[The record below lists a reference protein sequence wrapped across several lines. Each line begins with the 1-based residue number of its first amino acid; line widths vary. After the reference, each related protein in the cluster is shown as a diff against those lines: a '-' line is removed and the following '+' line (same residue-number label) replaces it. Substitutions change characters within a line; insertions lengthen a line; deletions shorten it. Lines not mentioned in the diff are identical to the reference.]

1 LPGMWLSAAPG
12 ECWVSTVFRKVSVM
26 CGIAGKYNCDSGRQV
41 EKTTIEAMANILSP
55 GGSGNF
61 RVFVEG
67 NLSLGHHNIS
77 NTSGK
82 GWQPIFSNDGN
93 LVIVCDGEIYN
104 FLELK
109 KKLKNKGHLFRSE
122 TDTEVIL
129 AMYQEHGE
137 RCLDYFNGMFAFAI
151 WDKKEKS
158 LFIARDRLGIKPL
171 YYTLTREG
179 ISFASEIKGI
189 LQDKDIQISADPKGV
204 YAFMTFGYVPGEK
217 TIFKGI
223 NRLPPGYT
231 LTVSPGKIIK
241 FQYWDIPSEDLQTD
255 KGLPAYISDY
265 KNILWDS
272 VKLRLRGNNPP
283 GAFLS
288 GGLDSS
294 ALVAIANQYT
304 EGPVK
309 TFSIGYNFDSGSNE
323 FNFARVVAEHFDSEY
338 HEFTISPRDFKNF
351 IPQFVWYMEEPVTE
365 AAAISLYFLSRM
377 TGKYV
382 GVVLSGE
389 GAEMLGGYDIY
400 FYMQAL
406 EAYRKLP
413 GNLRKF
419 LTNLWPSHLN
429 DTKFAKYL
437 RLSELP
443 LEKRYLGVSMFD
455 PWQRDRLFSDDFKV
469 GLGGFEGDDLIE
481 PYYQKTR
488 GQSLLNRMLYID
500 TKTFLVD
507 DLMIKADRM
516 SRAASLR
523 LRFPFL
529 DYRLVEFAAR
539 LPIRYKMHGLT
550 KKYLLKK
557 AMTGILPAK
566 IINRKKLGFP
576 IPLAMMFKDSLK
588 DYVREILFDSKTI
601 NRGYFKQAEL
611 KRLVNSHI
619 KGSKD
624 NHRIIWQL
632 IVLEEW
638 HRRFVTASR

>member
-1 LPGMWLSAAPG
+1 
-12 ECWVSTVFRKVSVM
+12 M
-26 CGIAGKYNCDSGRQV
+26 CGIAGKYNYLSKRPV
-41 EKTTIEAMANILSP
+41 METTIEAMTSILSP
-55 GGSGNF
+55 GGSGDSMIF
-61 RVFVEG
+61 AEG
-67 NLSLGHHNIS
+67 NLGLGHHNIS
-77 NTSGK
+77 NVSGK
-82 GWQPIFSNDGN
+82 ERQPIFSNNGN
-93 LVIVCDGEIYN
+93 LVIVHDGEIYN
-104 FLELK
+104 FPELK
-109 KKLKNKGHLFRSE
+109 KELKNRGYLFHSE

-137 RCLDYFNGMFAFAI
+137 RCLDYFNGIFAFAI
-151 WDKKEKS
+151 WDKKENS
-158 LFIARDRLGIKPL
+158 LFIVRDRLGIKPL

-179 ISFASEIKGI
+179 ISFASEIKSI
-189 LQDKDIQISADPKGV
+189 LQDEDIKTSADPKGV

-223 NRLPPGYT
+223 NRLSPGYT

-241 FQYWDIPSEDLQTD
+241 FQYWDIPSEDVQTD
-255 KGLPAYISDY
+255 RGLPAYISDY
-265 KNILWDS
+265 RNILWDS

-294 ALVAIANQYT
+294 ALVAIANQHM

-309 TFSIGYNFDSGSNE
+309 TFSIGYNSGLGSNE
-323 FNFARVVAEHFDSEY
+323 FNFARAVAEHFDSEY
-338 HEFTISPRDFKNF
+338 HEFTISPHDFKSL

-377 TGKYV
+377 TGKYA

-406 EAYRKLP
+406 EVYRKLP
-413 GNLRKF
+413 GNLRKL
-419 LTNLWPSHLN
+419 LTNLWPSQLK

-443 LEKRYLGVSMFD
+443 LEKRYLGVSMYD
-455 PWQRDRLFSDDFKV
+455 PWQRDRLFSDDFKA
-469 GLGGFEGDDLIE
+469 GLGDFEGDDLIL

-488 GQSLLNRMLYID
+488 GRPLLNRMLYLD

-529 DYRLVEFAAR
+529 DHRLVEFAAC
-539 LPIRYKMHGLT
+539 LPMKYKIHGLT

-557 AMTGILPAK
+557 AMDGILPKK
-566 IINRKKLGFP
+566 IIYRKKLGFP

-601 NRGYFKQAEL
+601 NRGYFKQAEIE
-611 KRLVNSHI
+611 RLVNSHI
-619 KGSKD
+619 EGSKD

-632 IVLEEW
+632 LVLEEW
-638 HRRFVTASR
+638 HRRVISQL

>member
-1 LPGMWLSAAPG
+1 
-12 ECWVSTVFRKVSVM
+12 M
-26 CGIAGKYNCDSGRQV
+26 CGIAGKYNYLSKRQI

-61 RVFVEG
+61 RIFVEG

-82 GWQPIFSNDGN
+82 GRQPIFSNDGN

-109 KKLKNKGHLFRSE
+109 RKLKNKGHLFHSE

-129 AMYQEHGE
+129 AMYREHGE

-204 YAFMTFGYVPGEK
+204 YAFMTFGYVPGEN

-231 LTVSPGKIIK
+231 LTVSSGKIIK
-241 FQYWDIPSEDLQTD
+241 FQYWDIPSKDIQTD

-309 TFSIGYNFDSGSNE
+309 TFSIGYNF
-323 FNFARVVAEHFDSEY
+323 
-338 HEFTISPRDFKNF
+338 
-351 IPQFVWYMEEPVTE
+351 
-365 AAAISLYFLSRM
+365 
-377 TGKYV
+377 
-382 GVVLSGE
+382 
-389 GAEMLGGYDIY
+389 
-400 FYMQAL
+400 
-406 EAYRKLP
+406 
-413 GNLRKF
+413 
-419 LTNLWPSHLN
+419 
-429 DTKFAKYL
+429 
-437 RLSELP
+437 
-443 LEKRYLGVSMFD
+443 
-455 PWQRDRLFSDDFKV
+455 
-469 GLGGFEGDDLIE
+469 
-481 PYYQKTR
+481 
-488 GQSLLNRMLYID
+488 
-500 TKTFLVD
+500 
-507 DLMIKADRM
+507 
-516 SRAASLR
+516 
-523 LRFPFL
+523 
-529 DYRLVEFAAR
+529 
-539 LPIRYKMHGLT
+539 
-550 KKYLLKK
+550 
-557 AMTGILPAK
+557 
-566 IINRKKLGFP
+566 
-576 IPLAMMFKDSLK
+576 
-588 DYVREILFDSKTI
+588 
-601 NRGYFKQAEL
+601 
-611 KRLVNSHI
+611 
-619 KGSKD
+619 
-624 NHRIIWQL
+624 
-632 IVLEEW
+632 
-638 HRRFVTASR
+638 